1 MYYYL
6 VIEIT
11 HRRHNKHLRKEYLT
25 SCLLPFPI
33 LSTTL
38 IPSIWSFLLTFS
50 NFRRFSGHLP
60 NESITQNKWSSRWVT
75 VYRSSS
81 KNLSLQQPINGKSVH
96 HRFYGTPTTQNGTN
110 NEDKTVATKTTTT
123 TTPNAAST
131 VARKGK
137 FSKLKRMQ
145 KSWGWKAGV
154 GWTILS
160 VLDWWL
166 LAAGGWL
173 TWRSLLLKWTP
184 IGVGLATFIHW
195 HLHNQKC
202 DRLGQPRTASKV
214 MVRIWISNSFPRSS
228 HVFIH
233 LIWMILLADW
243 NVLFSTVT
251 LNQPNMGLACRL

>member
-1 MYYYL
+1 MNHSSRL
-6 VIEIT
+6 
-11 HRRHNKHLRKEYLT
+11 LR
-25 SCLLPFPI
+25 
-33 LSTTL
+33 
-38 IPSIWSFLLTFS
+38 IPSISINIISFDFL
-50 NFRRFSGHLP
+50 RFSEHLQ
-60 NESITQNKWSSRWVT
+60 NENIKQNKWSTRWIT

-81 KNLSLQQPINGKSVH
+81 KDLSLQQPVNGKSVH
-96 HRFYGTPTTQNGTN
+96 HRFYGTPTQNGTN
-110 NEDKTVATKTTTT
+110 LNEDKTVATKTTTT
-123 TTPNAAST
+123 NAAST

-137 FSKLKRMQ
+137 FSQLKRMQ

-214 MVRIWISNSFPRSS
+214 MVRICAIQHWSAFTRRW
-228 HVFIH
+228 VYMDLE
-233 LIWMILLADW
+233 LILFSDW

-251 LNQPNMGLACRL
+251 LNQPNMGLASRL